1 MATGIHRRYFT
12 TGDYGGFSLLA
23 GKRKQTEAS
32 LESSSFICVRM
43 GIDRTGKIILI
54 RIRLSLYQIYSVV
67 QQRKVCVD
75 VLGGRKLTGKTM

>member
-12 TGDYGGFSLLA
+12 TGDYGGLLFLA
-23 GKRKQTEAS
+23 GKQRTEAS

-54 RIRLSLYQIYSVV
+54 RIHLSLYQIYSVV
-67 QQRKVCVD
+67 Q
-75 VLGGRKLTGKTM
+75 

>member
-54 RIRLSLYQIYSVV
+54 RIHLSLYQIYSVV
-67 QQRKVCVD
+67 Q
-75 VLGGRKLTGKTM
+75 